1 MNDTHP
7 AIERK
12 RIELLRAL
20 TPTQRLELALKFST
34 GLMRLS
40 RDQFNVRHGKLG
52 LQRWLEAHYGAAL
65 ARGALGDQYRE
76 LLEPETEAQP

>member
-20 TPTQRLELALKFST
+20 TQRLKLALNFSK
-34 GLMRLS
+34 GVMRLS
-40 RDQFNVRHGKLG
+40 RDQFNRRHGELG

-76 LLEPETEAQP
+76 

>member
-7 AIERK
+7 TTERK

-20 TPTQRLELALKFST
+20 TPTQRLKLALNFSK
-34 GLMRLS
+34 GVMGLS
-40 RDQFNVRHGKLG
+40 RDQFDQRHGSLG

-76 LLEPETEAQP
+76 